1 MTDKKQATPDYR
13 ALMIDALRKI
23 DSLQAQLESAKQT
36 RHEAIAIIG
45 MGCRFPGGSG
55 IDGYLQLL
63 RSGRDAIAPVPPG
76 RWDVERYYDPEP
88 KAGKMY
94 VYEGGF
100 LDRLEDFDAE
110 FFDISPREAMSMDP
124 QQRLWLEVCWEGLEH
139 ANIIPADLYGTQCG
153 VFVGAGSFDFAAV
166 MAKHLKP
173 EQVDGY
179 LGTGASLNM
188 LAGRLSYYLGLTGP
202 SIAVD
207 TACSSAL
214 VAVHNAC
221 RSLRDHE
228 CNLALAGGVNV
239 LLAPET
245 FIAFSQ
251 AHMLSPDARCKAF
264 ADDADGLVRS
274 EGAGVVVLKRL
285 HDAVA
290 DGDRVIAVIKG
301 SAVNQDGASGGL
313 TVPSGPS
320 QQAVIRAAL
329 SAAEVRPEQVGYIE
343 AHGTGTPLGDPI
355 EFGALAAGYGNHDR
369 PVYLASVKTN
379 LGHLEAAA
387 GIAGLIKT
395 ALSVYHGEIYPH
407 LHFSGPSRHIDWQA
421 WPVKIPVAL
430 ESWQDAQRFA
440 AVSAFGLSGTNA
452 HLIVG
457 QAPDAQASQTSLV
470 KADSGLQVLRLSAK
484 SPQALQ
490 KLAAVYAE
498 QVFAKADVDIAGICH
513 AVNTRRSRFK
523 HELSVSAE
531 TAAGFKSQLEQYAL
545 TGVLP
550 SHAGYALMPPR
561 VLRTANSGEQQVRNT
576 LGGINM
582 YPTQLPDLPTYP
594 WCKQRH
600 WPNWFNTRSQ
610 ASAEKLGLSGKQL
623 DSSAFTED
631 VAVFEVELSGEAW
644 PWLFEHRVYGMAVV
658 PVALFIA
665 IIVDA
670 VKRSYAGQEFSLR
683 DVEIERALLLP
694 ERGAVTVQCVLRQAV
709 VQVLSKDPKSGD
721 WHLHVSG
728 TVEQQTFPFNTA
740 LRRDCPAGIDAVS
753 FYALYAEH
761 GLAYG
766 PAFQRIERLW
776 QGPDKAI
783 AQLLEMTPTTAFAE
797 TLDLP
802 HPVVLDALLQTLGAA
817 IARDGVNAANL
828 PGADAAIARDGVN
841 AANDDAVLQLPR
853 KIARIQCHAQ
863 DFSAYRWV
871 LAQLNE
877 NGQADLTLYDAGDYA
892 LISLEGVELAT
903 VSKAQLTRLLSV
915 VADTGQTI
923 AAQQDAIQTRLL
935 SADAGQR
942 RALLEN
948 WLVRRLA
955 GTLKR
960 AAAEIQLHRAL
971 SSLGLDSLAAV
982 ELRGFIRKE
991 LAVDAPVSQLLQSD
1005 GLALLAFIEQDLMNQ
1020 TQHLKDNLDRLEDE
1034 DMVEGEL

>member
-63 RSGRDAIAPVPPG
+63 RSGRDAIGPVPPG
-76 RWDVERYYDPEP
+76 RWDVEGYYDPEP
-88 KAGKMY
+88 QAGKMY
-94 VYEGGF
+94 VREGGF
-100 LDRLEDFDAE
+100 LDRIEDFDAE
-110 FFDISPREAMSMDP
+110 FFDISPREAMGMDP

-139 ANIIPADLYGTQCG
+139 ANIVPADLYGTQTG

-214 VAVHNAC
+214 VAVHSAC
-221 RSLRDHE
+221 RSLRERE
-228 CNLALAGGVNV
+228 CKLALAGGVNV

-251 AHMLSPDARCKAF
+251 ARMLSPEARCKAF
-264 ADDADGLVRS
+264 ADNADGLVRS

-285 HDAVA
+285 SDALA

-329 SAAEVRPEQVGYIE
+329 SAADVRPEQVGYIE

-407 LHFSGPSRHIDWQA
+407 LHFSAPSRHIDWQA

-430 ESWQDAQRFA
+430 EPWRDTQRYA
-440 AVSAFGLSGTNA
+440 AVSSFGLSGTNA

-457 QAPDAQASQTSLV
+457 QAPDAQASLSTRD
-470 KADSGLQVLRLSAK
+470 KADSDLQVLRLSAK

-498 QVFAKADVDIAGICH
+498 QVFAQADVDIAGICH

-531 TAAGFKSQLEQYAL
+531 SAAGFKGQLEQYAL

-550 SHAGYALMPPR
+550 IRVGYAL
-561 VLRTANSGEQQVRNT
+561 RTSCSAANSNEQQVRDT
-576 LGGINM
+576 PRGINA
-582 YPTQLPDLPTYP
+582 YPTQPPDLPTYP
-594 WCKQRH
+594 WSKQRH
-600 WPNWFNTRSQ
+600 WPDWFNARPQ
-610 ASAEKLGLSGKQL
+610 ASAGKLRLSGKQL
-623 DSSAFTED
+623 DSSAFAED
-631 VAVFEVELSGEAW
+631 VAVFEVELSGEIW

-683 DVEIERALLLP
+683 DVAIERALLLP
-694 ERGAVTVQCVLRQAV
+694 ECGAVTVQCVLRQAV
-709 VQVLSKDPKSGD
+709 VQVLSKDLKSGD

-728 TVEQQTFPFNTA
+728 TVEQQTFPFNTE
-740 LRRDCPAGIDAVS
+740 LRRDCPAGIDAAS

-761 GLAYG
+761 GLDYG

-776 QGPDKAI
+776 QGRDKAI
-783 AQLLEMTPTTAFAE
+783 AQLSEMVPETAFAE
-797 TLDLP
+797 AHDMP

-817 IARDGVNAANL
+817 ISKEGVNAA
-828 PGADAAIARDGVN
+828 D
-841 AANDDAVLQLPR
+841 LQLPR
-853 KIARIQCHAQ
+853 KIARIQCHSR

-877 NGQADLTLYDAGDYA
+877 NGQADLALYDAGDRA
-892 LISLEGVELAT
+892 LISLEGVELAP
-903 VSKAQLTRLLSV
+903 VGKAQLTRLLSV
-915 VADTGQTI
+915 AADTGQTI
-923 AAQQDAIQTRLL
+923 AAPHDDIQTRLL

-1005 GLALLAFIEQDLMNQ
+1005 GLALLAFIEQALMNQ
-1020 TQHLKDNLDRLEDE
+1020 TQDSKDNLDRVEDE

>member
-1 MTDKKQATPDYR
+1 
-13 ALMIDALRKI
+13 MIDALRKI
-23 DSLQAQLESAKQT
+23 DSLQAQLESAKQA

-45 MGCRFPGGSG
+45 MGCRFPGGGSG

-88 KAGKMY
+88 QAGKMY
-94 VYEGGF
+94 VREGGF
-100 LDRLEDFDAE
+100 LDRIEDFDAE
-110 FFDISPREAMSMDP
+110 FFDISPREAMGMDP

-139 ANIIPADLYGTQCG
+139 ANIVPADLYGTQTG
-153 VFVGAGSFDFAAV
+153 VFVGASGFDFAAV

-173 EQVDGY
+173 EQIDGY

-221 RSLRDHE
+221 RSLRDRE
-228 CNLALAGGVNV
+228 CKLALAGGVNV

-251 AHMLSPDARCKAF
+251 ARMLSPQARCKAF
-264 ADDADGLVRS
+264 ADDADGLARS

-285 HDAVA
+285 HDALA

-329 SAAEVRPEQVGYIE
+329 SVADVRPEQVGYIE

-355 EFGALAAGYGNHDR
+355 EFGALAASYGNHGR

-407 LHFSGPSRHIDWQA
+407 LHFSAPSRHIDWQA

-457 QAPDAQASQTSLV
+457 QAPPAAPSTPD
-470 KADSGLQVLRLSAK
+470 KADSGVQVLRLSAK

-490 KLAAVYAE
+490 KLAAVYAG

-545 TGVLP
+545 AGVLP
-550 SHAGYALMPPR
+550 SRVGYAFMPQR
-561 VLRTANSGEQQVRNT
+561 VLRTVNSPAQKVRDA
-576 LGGINM
+576 
-582 YPTQLPDLPTYP
+582 YPTQIDLPTYP

-600 WPNWFNTRSQ
+600 WPDWFNARPQ
-610 ASAEKLGLSGKQL
+610 ASAGKLRLSGKQL
-623 DSSAFTED
+623 DSSAFAED
-631 VAVFEVELSGEAW
+631 AAVFEVELSGEIW

-683 DVEIERALLLP
+683 DVAIERALLLP

-728 TVEQQTFPFNTA
+728 AVEQQTFPFNTA
-740 LRRDCPAGIDAVS
+740 LRRDCPAGIGVAP

-766 PAFQRIERLW
+766 PVFQRIERLW
-776 QGPDKAI
+776 QGRDKAI
-783 AQLLEMTPTTAFAE
+783 AQLSEMASEMVPETAFAE

-828 PGADAAIARDGVN
+828 PGADAAIARECVN
-841 AANDDAVLQLPR
+841 VASLQLPR
-853 KIARIQCHAQ
+853 KIARIQCHAR
-863 DFSAYRWV
+863 DFSAYRWAT
-871 LAQLNE
+871 AQLNE
-877 NGQADLTLYDAGDYA
+877 NRQADLTLYDAAGRA

-903 VSKAQLTRLLSV
+903 VGKAQLTRLLSV
-915 VADTGQTI
+915 AADTGQTGT
-923 AAQQDAIQTRLL
+923 AQHDDIQARLY

-960 AAAEIQLHRAL
+960 TAAQIRLDTAL

-1005 GLALLAFIEQDLMNQ
+1005 GLALLAFIEQALMNQ
-1020 TQHLKDNLDRLEDE
+1020 TQHSKDNLGRVEDE

>member
-55 IDGYLQLL
+55 IDGYLRLL
-63 RSGRDAIAPVPPG
+63 RSGRDAIAAVPPG

-88 KAGKMY
+88 QAGKMY
-94 VYEGGF
+94 AREGGF
-100 LDRLEDFDAE
+100 LERLEDFDAE
-110 FFDISPREAMSMDP
+110 FFDISPREAMGMDP

-139 ANIIPADLYGTQCG
+139 ANIVPADLYGTQCG

-214 VAVHNAC
+214 VAVHSAC
-221 RSLRDHE
+221 RSLRERE

-251 AHMLSPDARCKAF
+251 ARMLSPDARCKAF

-329 SAAEVRPEQVGYIE
+329 SAADVRPEQVGYIE

-355 EFGALAAGYGNHDR
+355 EFGALAAGYGNHDS

-407 LHFSGPSRHIDWQA
+407 LHFSAPSRHIDWQA

-457 QAPDAQASQTSLV
+457 LAPDAQASQATLD

-484 SPQALQ
+484 SPRALQ

-498 QVFAKADVDIAGICH
+498 QVFAQADVDIAGICH

-550 SHAGYALMPPR
+550 SRVGYASR
-561 VLRTANSGEQQVRNT
+561 TSCSTANSDAQQVRDT
-576 LGGINM
+576 LGDINA

-600 WPNWFNTRSQ
+600 WPDWFNARPQ
-610 ASAEKLGLSGKQL
+610 ASAEKLRLSGKQL
-623 DSSAFTED
+623 DSSAFAED
-631 VAVFEVELSGEAW
+631 VAVFEIELSGEAW

-709 VQVLSKDPKSGD
+709 VQVLSKDLKSGD

-728 TVEQQTFPFNTA
+728 AVEQQTFPFNTA
-740 LRRDCPAGIDAVS
+740 LRRDCPAGIDAAP

-776 QGPDKAI
+776 QGRDKAI
-783 AQLLEMTPTTAFAE
+783 AQLSEMASETVQETAFAE

-802 HPVVLDALLQTLGAA
+802 HPVILDALLQTLGAA
-817 IARDGVNAANL
+817 IARDGVNAASL
-828 PGADAAIARDGVN
+828 PGADAAIAKEGVN
-841 AANDDAVLQLPR
+841 ATGLQLPR

-877 NGQADLTLYDAGDYA
+877 NGQADLTLYDAGDRA
-892 LISLEGVELAT
+892 LISLEGVELAS

-915 VADTGQTI
+915 AADTGQTGT
-923 AAQQDAIQTRLL
+923 AQHDDIQARLL

-1005 GLALLAFIEQDLMNQ
+1005 GLALLVFIEQALMNQ
-1020 TQHLKDNLDRLEDE
+1020 TQHSKGNLGRVEDE